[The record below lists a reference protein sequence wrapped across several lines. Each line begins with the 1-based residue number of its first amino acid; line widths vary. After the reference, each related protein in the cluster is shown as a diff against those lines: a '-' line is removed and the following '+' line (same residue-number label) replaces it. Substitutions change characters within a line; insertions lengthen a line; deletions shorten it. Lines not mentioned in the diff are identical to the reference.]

1 MLRTERFYMHHK
13 DMEVWKQAM
22 ELVYQVYKI
31 VETFPKEE
39 LYGLTSQIKRCVI
52 SIPSNIAEGW
62 GGFSNKETSRF
73 ITISL
78 GSLAELDT
86 QLLIAQHLHFVD
98 DITEVSKQVDKVNA
112 LLVGLK
118 KYLEKDS

>member
-1 MLRTERFYMHHK
+1 MHHK

-52 SIPSNIAEGW
+52 SIPSNIAEGC
-62 GGFSNKETSRF
+62 GRFSNKETSRF

-86 QLLIAQHLHFVD
+86 QLLIA
-98 DITEVSKQVDKVNA
+98 
-112 LLVGLK
+112 
-118 KYLEKDS
+118 

>member
-1 MLRTERFYMHHK
+1 MHHK

-52 SIPSNIAEGW
+52 SIPSNIAEGC
-62 GGFSNKETSRF
+62 GRFSNKETSRF

-98 DITEVSKQVDKVNA
+98 DIAEVSKQVDKVNA

>member
-1 MLRTERFYMHHK
+1 MHHK

-22 ELVYQVYKI
+22 ELVFQVYKI

-52 SIPSNIAEGW
+52 SIPSNIAEGC
-62 GGFSNKETSRF
+62 GRFSNKETSRF

>member
-1 MLRTERFYMHHK
+1 MHHK

-52 SIPSNIAEGW
+52 SIPSNIAEGC
-62 GGFSNKETSRF
+62 GRFSNKETSRF

-86 QLLIAQHLHFVD
+86 QLLIAQHLHFFD